1 MNTKTKQEVIDAVQ
15 AIVNE
20 ENIDLTDCIFRA
32 GLSTEETQWALANL
46 SADIKVVDLCDE
58 LGE

>member
-32 GLSTEETQWALANL
+32 GLSTEETQCALA
-46 SADIKVVDLCDE
+46 IYQKT
-58 LGE
+58 